1 MEVELKFLVE
11 DKLAQE
17 RILKDAHLAEI
28 KDCGSDEE
36 ICLKATYMD
45 TENLDLCRKKMA
57 FRVRLE
63 NERPV
68 ATLKWGG
75 AAENGLHVRGELN
88 ICVSDDFII
97 NPTLDVFKGSE
108 IYPQIYEAAADKKL
122 KAIMEINCTRRQISV
137 DTGKSLSVVS
147 LDIGEIITEKGIAP
161 VNELEI
167 ELFSGDKQDMIDL
180 GRELAAKY
188 NLKPENKSKFQRGL
202 ELLGISEL

>member
-17 RILKDAHLAEI
+17 RVLKDRHLAEI
-28 KDCGSDEE
+28 KDNGSEE
-36 ICLKATYMD
+36 KLCLKATYMD
-45 TENLDLCRKKMA
+45 TEDLDLCKKKMA

-63 NERPV
+63 NGRPV

-75 AAENGLHVRGELN
+75 AADNGLHVRDELN
-88 ICVSDDFII
+88 VCVSDDFIR
-97 NPTLDVFKGSE
+97 NPVLDVFKGSE
-108 IYPQIYEAAADKKL
+108 IYPQICDASSGKPL
-122 KAIMEINCTRRQISV
+122 RAIMEIDCIREQISV

-147 LDIGEIITEKGIAP
+147 LDIGQIVTEKGSAP
-161 VNELEI
+161 INELEI
-167 ELFSGDKQDMIDL
+167 ELYSGDKEDMIEL

-202 ELLGISEL
+202 ELLGIAE